1 VFEEFGGRLVHPVE
15 VFEEEDHGML
25 LSEALEETARGAEDM
40 TAHGLAVEVL
50 DALHEGAA
58 DFEREEGSQVG
69 QNVSHLVGEEG
80 SDAVLQFGPARIGAI
95 VVVDAGAS
103 AEDFEEG
110 PVANGLTVGEGTPF
124 KPEKAAVGELAAS
137 FGDEPGLTEPGLAYD
152 KYDAAVAGQEAFET
166 LR

>member
-1 VFEEFGGRLVHPVE
+1 MFTILGEDAAAGLPTWERHRE
-15 VFEEEDHGML
+15 V
-25 LSEALEETARGAEDM
+25 
-40 TAHGLAVEVL
+40 
-50 DALHEGAA
+50 
-58 DFEREEGSQVG
+58 
-69 QNVSHLVGEEG
+69 VSRSTL
-80 SDAVLQFGPARIGAI
+80 